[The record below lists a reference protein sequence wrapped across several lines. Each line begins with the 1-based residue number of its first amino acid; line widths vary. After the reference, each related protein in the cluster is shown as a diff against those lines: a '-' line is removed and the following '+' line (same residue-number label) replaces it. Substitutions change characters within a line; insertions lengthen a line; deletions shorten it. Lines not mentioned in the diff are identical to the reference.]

1 MSPSYQ
7 IDMCIDTFF
16 GTVNLAAQYKK
27 LINCD
32 IKIYH
37 YISDLPRE
45 SHDESNTKLYIYRH
59 NRPYALYR

>member
-45 SHDESNTKLYIYRH
+45 SHDESNTKLYIY
-59 NRPYALYR
+59 